1 MYDNQEDQEEDNDI
15 LDTSWMMD
23 EEQFTNLEQLD
34 DKTPMNEIQA
44 KILYIS
50 SENKLINTE
59 TEICSLQY
67 ENEYSIFPR
76 DSFVLLIQKKK
87 NREKDKKYRLSEL
100 LLYNVEIEPVN
111 LQNYSKTTP
120 QTNDNTYLKIIS
132 TMNEIRIPSS
142 IRLFHPI
149 NTLYFIFQEIN
160 VSSPP
165 NTKPILKIQGTTTGI
180 IRRKTKKVEFNDIG
194 RITKKNR

>member
-76 DSFVLLIQKKK
+76 DSFLLFIQSKK
-87 NREKDKKYRLSEL
+87 KDKKYRLSEL

-142 IRLFHPI
+142 ILIFHPI

-180 IRRKTKKVEFNDIG
+180 IRRKTKKVELNDI
-194 RITKKNR
+194 RCITKKNR